1 MALRYLGESF
11 DLHAGGE
18 DLMFPHHENEIAQ
31 SESATGKTLAYHWMH
46 VRFLLVDGRKMSKS
60 EGNFFTLRDLLLK
73 GYKASAIRFL
83 LLSVPYR
90 TPLNFT
96 TDGLT
101 ESASAVERVRTFYQR
116 IRGGG
121 WPAGQNV
128 ELEALAAKAQQ
139 QFREALADD
148 LNTSEA
154 RAAIFDLVRAGNVA
168 ADAGKL
174 HSGNVTAILEALRRF
189 DEVFAILE
197 DRDAEIARGALKWAQ
212 EEGRGGEAAPEL
224 VAAYSLSDQQID
236 ALLAEREQAR
246 RARNFARSDSIRKE
260 LAARGIVIEDSKD
273 GARWKRK

>member
-1 MALRYLGESF
+1 MTCCSRVTRRRRFVFCLSR
-11 DLHAGGE
+11 
-18 DLMFPHHENEIAQ
+18 FPI
-31 SESATGKTLAYHWMH
+31 G
-46 VRFLLVDGRKMSKS
+46 
-60 EGNFFTLRDLLLK
+60 
-73 GYKASAIRFL
+73 
-83 LLSVPYR
+83 

-96 TDGLT
+96 TEGLT

-128 ELEALAAKAQQ
+128 ELEAQTAKAQQ
-139 QFREALADD
+139 HFREALADD

-174 HSGNVTAILEALRRF
+174 YSGNVTAILEALRRF

>member
-1 MALRYLGESF
+1 
-11 DLHAGGE
+11 
-18 DLMFPHHENEIAQ
+18 
-31 SESATGKTLAYHWMH
+31 
-46 VRFLLVDGRKMSKS
+46 
-60 EGNFFTLRDLLLK
+60 LRDLLLK

-116 IRGGG
+116 IRSGG

-174 HSGNVTAILEALRRF
+174 YSGNVTAILEALRRF

>member
-1 MALRYLGESF
+1 
-11 DLHAGGE
+11 
-18 DLMFPHHENEIAQ
+18 
-31 SESATGKTLAYHWMH
+31 
-46 VRFLLVDGRKMSKS
+46 
-60 EGNFFTLRDLLLK
+60 LLLK

>member
-1 MALRYLGESF
+1 
-11 DLHAGGE
+11 
-18 DLMFPHHENEIAQ
+18 
-31 SESATGKTLAYHWMH
+31 
-46 VRFLLVDGRKMSKS
+46 
-60 EGNFFTLRDLLLK
+60 
-73 GYKASAIRFL
+73 
-83 LLSVPYR
+83 
-90 TPLNFT
+90 
-96 TDGLT
+96 
-101 ESASAVERVRTFYQR
+101 
-116 IRGGG
+116 
-121 WPAGQNV
+121 V

-212 EEGRGGEAAPEL
+212 EEGRGDEAAPEL

>member
-83 LLSVPYR
+83 LISVPYR
-90 TPLNFT
+90 HPLNFT
-96 TDGLT
+96 TEGLT
-101 ESASAVERVRTFYQR
+101 ESASAVDRVRTFYQR

-121 WPAGQNV
+121 WPAGQNP
-128 ELEALAAKAQQ
+128 ELEAQTAKAQEH
-139 QFREALADD
+139 FSAALADD

-154 RAAIFDLVRAGNVA
+154 RAAVFDLVRAGNVA
-168 ADAGKL
+168 ADSGKL
-174 HSGNVTAILEALRRF
+174 FAGNVTTILEALRRF
-189 DEVFAILE
+189 DEIFAILD
-197 DRDAEIARGALKWAQ
+197 DRDAEIARGALQWAQ
-212 EEGRGGEAAPEL
+212 EEGRSEQAAPEL
-224 VAAYSLSDQQID
+224 LAAYSLSDQQID
-236 ALLAEREQAR
+236 ALVAEREQAR
-246 RARNFARSDSIRKE
+246 RARNFARSDSIRRE
-260 LAARGIVIEDSKD
+260 LAELGILIEDSKD